1 MSLQVMSLVLSV
13 IRIVI
18 ASIVVVS
25 TASWRHVKLT
35 KCGGAADLDWNKEA
49 RENWK

>member
-13 IRIVI
+13 IRIVNI
-18 ASIVVVS
+18 IIVVVS
-25 TASWRHVKLT
+25 TASRRNVKLT
-35 KCGGAADLDWNKEA
+35 KCDGAADLDWNKEA